1 MEAHDEGLEHGRQLG
16 RVNAFSD
23 GIFSIAATLLVLS
36 IDLPTGPASELNSQ
50 LNDLVEPTFVYFLS
64 FAVIGLFWTRH
75 HRLFG
80 TLHRTDGRF
89 ALINLTFLGFIALLP
104 APTEILGRYGSETAP
119 PVIYAVNIL
128 ILSGLLRWLYHHAET
143 QGLTDV
149 QAETTEGKFRSVTVL
164 GVFALSIP
172 VAFIDPRAA
181 MYVWIL
187 AAVIPRA
194 RAKRS
199 A

>member
-1 MEAHDEGLEHGRQLG
+1 MEAQGEGVEYGRQLG

-80 TLHRTDGRF
+80 TLHHSDGRF
-89 ALINLTFLGFIALLP
+89 AVINLTFLGFIALLP
-104 APTEILGRYGSETAP
+104 APTEILGRYGGETAP
-119 PVIYAVNIL
+119 PVIYALNIL
-128 ILSGLLRWLYHHAET
+128 ILSGLLRWLYHHAAT
-143 QGLTDV
+143 HGLTDV
-149 QAETTEGKFRSVTVL
+149 ELETAEGKFRSWTVL

-172 VAFIDPRAA
+172 VAFIDPSAA
-181 MYVWIL
+181 VWVWIL
-187 AAVIPRA
+187 VAIIPRA
-194 RAKRS
+194 RASRR